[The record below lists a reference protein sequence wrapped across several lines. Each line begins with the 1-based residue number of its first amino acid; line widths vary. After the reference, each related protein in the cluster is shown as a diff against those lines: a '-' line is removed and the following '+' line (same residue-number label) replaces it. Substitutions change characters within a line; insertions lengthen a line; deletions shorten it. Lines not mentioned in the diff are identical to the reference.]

1 MPGREASNPFDFE
14 VKAMGG
20 FSLWHWLIIIAVVVL
35 LFGGKGKI
43 SGLMGDLAKGIK
55 AFKSGMKEDETTA
68 SSAPPQV
75 PPPSGTATSAAAEHV
90 AHDRG

>member
-1 MPGREASNPFDFE
+1 
-14 VKAMGG
+14 MGG
-20 FSLWHWLIIIAVVVL
+20 LSIWHWIIIIAVVSL
-35 LFGGKGKI
+35 LFGGKGKL

-68 SSAPPQV
+68 STSAAPPQV
-75 PPPSGTATSAAAEHV
+75 APPSVTATSTTAEHA

>member
-1 MPGREASNPFDFE
+1 
-14 VKAMGG
+14 MG
-20 FSLWHWLIIIAVVVL
+20 SLGIWHWIIIIAVVAL

-55 AFKSGMKEDETTA
+55 AFKSGMKEEETTA
-68 SSAPPQV
+68 AAPPPQV
-75 PPPSGTATSAAAEHV
+75 APPAAPAPAPAIDRT

>member
-1 MPGREASNPFDFE
+1 
-14 VKAMGG
+14 MG
-20 FSLWHWLIIIAVVVL
+20 SLSIWHWIIIIGVVAL

-55 AFKSGMKEDETTA
+55 AFKSGMKEEETTA
-68 SSAPPQV
+68 AAAPPQV
-75 PPPSGTATSAAAEHV
+75 APPAAGAPAAAADRA

>member
-1 MPGREASNPFDFE
+1 
-14 VKAMGG
+14 MGG
-20 FSLWHWLIIIAVVVL
+20 LSIWHWVIIIGVVAL

-55 AFKSGMKEDETTA
+55 AFKSGMKEEETPAA
-68 SSAPPQV
+68 SAAPPQV
-75 PPPSGTATSAAAEHV
+75 TPPAAAAGATATPAGERP

>member
-1 MPGREASNPFDFE
+1 
-14 VKAMGG
+14 MGG
-20 FSLWHWLIIIAVVVL
+20 LSLWHWIIVIAVVAL

-55 AFKSGMKEDETTA
+55 AFKSGMKEDETATP
-68 SSAPPQV
+68 APPQV
-75 PPPSGTATSAAAEHV
+75 PPPANAAASSGATIDH